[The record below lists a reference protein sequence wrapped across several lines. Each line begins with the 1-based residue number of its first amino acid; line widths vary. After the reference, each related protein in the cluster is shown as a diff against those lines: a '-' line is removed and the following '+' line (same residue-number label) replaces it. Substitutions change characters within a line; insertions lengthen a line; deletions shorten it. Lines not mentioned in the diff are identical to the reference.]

1 MAESTS
7 DQTAPRAATR
17 AATGGATAGKP
28 RLRFGLALDFGTT
41 RATIE
46 RLLEEY
52 LPLVKLAEGYGFDS
66 IWLGAA
72 PTGRTRRFHLP
83 APLLVLAAL
92 APQTTMTLGTGV
104 ILLPM
109 CHPLT
114 LAYDA
119 AVLDQ
124 FRADGS

>member
-1 MAESTS
+1 MAESMS
-7 DQTAPRAATR
+7 DRASSSR
-17 AATGGATAGKP
+17 S
-28 RLRFGLALDFGTT
+28 RLRFGLALDFGTE

-46 RLLEEY
+46 RLLDEY
-52 LPLVKLAEGYGFDS
+52 LPLIRLAEGYGFES
-66 IWLGAA
+66 VWLGQHLPAES
-72 PTGRTRRFHLP
+72 GRFHLP
-83 APLLVLAAL
+83 SPLLVLAAL
-92 APQTTMTLGTGV
+92 APQTKMTLGTGV

-124 FRADGS
+124 LSG